1 MTDTTSTELELKVN
15 ELESE
20 SKHESKLNE
29 NSEENPQENSEENSQ
44 ENPEENPL
52 NLVDYQLFIKNNL
65 QELIQI
71 TIKERLDKGP
81 GSLFIGYDDTTKKV
95 DCLYYPLGDKCFPDV
110 YKELYI
116 SLFEKNPSSV
126 IYFHYYYNN
135 SDNIAEYD
143 LNKNQFL

>member
-20 SKHESKLNE
+20 SKQRT
-29 NSEENPQENSEENSQ
+29 NSQEITVENSQ
-44 ENPEENPL
+44 ENTVENSQ
-52 NLVDYQLFIKNNL
+52 NLVDYQLFIRNNL
-65 QELIQI
+65 HELIQI

-110 YKELYI
+110 YRELYI
-116 SLFEKNPSSV
+116 SLFEKNPGSV
-126 IYFHYYYNN
+126 IYFHYYCNN

-143 LNKNQFL
+143 LDKNRFL

>member
-1 MTDTTSTELELKVN
+1 MTDTASTELKVKEN
-15 ELESE
+15 ELEPE
-20 SKHESKLNE
+20 SKQEYKSESKLNE
-29 NSEENPQENSEENSQ
+29 NPQENPQSSI
-44 ENPEENPL
+44 
-52 NLVDYQLFIKNNL
+52 DYQLFIKNNL

-95 DCLYYPLGDKCFPDV
+95 DCLYYPLGDKCFPDF
-110 YKELYI
+110 YRELYI